1 MKPLTIAEV
10 EMNIF
15 YKAYCRV
22 FQGVIKL
29 VMPLLRMREPEKI
42 NGLDKLAEL
51 IQKKGKKS
59 ILIVTD
65 DVLHNKL
72 HLIDG
77 IKENLG
83 NRGVKVSVYDKTV
96 PNPTID
102 NIEEAYAMYKENEC
116 EGIIAFG
123 GGSPMDCAKGVAC
136 RVANPQKTISQMKGI
151 LKVGHASRFPDIYAV
166 PTTSGTGS
174 EATLAAVVSNSE
186 TKEKYPIEDPVII
199 PRYAVLDPTLTIGL
213 PPHITSTT
221 GMDALTHAVESYIGS
236 ENTELT
242 RDRAVKATK
251 LIFSW
256 LEVAYDD
263 GQNLKARG
271 YMQDASYLAGVAF
284 TRAYVG
290 NVHAMAHALGG
301 FYHTPHGLANAV
313 ILPYI
318 LDFYGEKAYAK
329 LSELADCVGI
339 KGVSTAD
346 KAQKFVQAI
355 KDMNAHMNIPTTIT
369 GIVEA
374 DIPVLAERAYKEAN
388 PLYPVPK
395 IMSKQDFEEM
405 FRKIAA
411 PAAE

>member
-1 MKPLTIAEV
+1 
-10 EMNIF
+10 MNVF

-22 FQGVIKL
+22 FQFVMKL
-29 VMPLLRMREPEKI
+29 ALPLLRLREPEKVS
-42 NGLDKLAEL
+42 GLAGLAEL
-51 IQKKGKKS
+51 IEKQGKKS

-77 IKENLG
+77 LKEDLA
-83 NRGVKVSVYDKTV
+83 NRGIKVAVYDKTV

-102 NIEEAYAMYKENEC
+102 NIEEAYAVYKENAC
-116 EGIIAFG
+116 EGIVAFG

-136 RVANPQKTISQMKGI
+136 RVANPDKTIPQMKGV
-151 LKVGHASRFPDIYAV
+151 LKVGHRSRFPDIYAV

-174 EATLAAVVSNSE
+174 EATLAAIVSNSA
-186 TKEKYPIEDPVII
+186 TKEKYPIEDPVLI
-199 PRYAVLDPTLTIGL
+199 PKYAVLDPNLTVGL

-221 GMDALTHAVESYIGS
+221 GMDALTHAVEAYIGS

-242 RDRAVKATK
+242 YDRAVKATK
-251 LIFSW
+251 LIFTW
-256 LEVAYDD
+256 LEKAYED
-263 GQNLKARG
+263 GTNMKARG

-318 LDFYGEKAYAK
+318 LDFYGESAYVK
-329 LSELADCVGI
+329 LAELADCAGI
-339 KGVSTAD
+339 KGASIAD
-346 KAQKFVQAI
+346 KAKNFIQEI
-355 KDMNAHMNIPTTIT
+355 KDMNARMNIPTTID
-369 GIVEA
+369 GIKEE
-374 DIPVLAERAYKEAN
+374 DIPVMAERAFKEAN

-395 IMSKQDFEEM
+395 IMSKQDFIDM
-405 FRKIAA
+405 YHKIMTK
-411 PAAE
+411 PETND

>member
-1 MKPLTIAEV
+1 
-10 EMNIF
+10 MNVF

-22 FQGVIKL
+22 FQFVMKL
-29 VMPLLRMREPEKI
+29 ALPLLRLREPEKVS
-42 NGLDKLAEL
+42 GLAGLAEL
-51 IQKKGKKS
+51 IEKQGKKS

-77 IKENLG
+77 LKEDLA
-83 NRGVKVSVYDKTV
+83 NRGIKVAVYDKTV

-102 NIEEAYAMYKENEC
+102 NIEEAYAAYKENAS
-116 EGIIAFG
+116 EGIVAFG

-136 RVANPQKTISQMKGI
+136 RVANPDKTIPQMKGV
-151 LKVGHASRFPDIYAV
+151 LKVGHRSRFPDIYAV

-174 EATLAAVVSNSE
+174 EATLAAIVSNSA
-186 TKEKYPIEDPVII
+186 TKEKYPIEDPVLI
-199 PRYAVLDPTLTIGL
+199 PKYAVLDPNLTVGL

-221 GMDALTHAVESYIGS
+221 GMDALTHAVEAYIGS

-242 RDRAVKATK
+242 YDRAVKATK
-251 LIFSW
+251 LIFAW
-256 LEVAYDD
+256 LEKACED
-263 GQNLKARG
+263 GTNMKARG

-318 LDFYGEKAYAK
+318 LDFYGESAYVK
-329 LSELADCVGI
+329 LAELADCVGI
-339 KGVSTAD
+339 KGASIAD
-346 KAQKFVQAI
+346 KAKNFIQEI
-355 KDMNAHMNIPTTIT
+355 KDMNARMNIPTTID
-369 GIVEA
+369 GIKEE
-374 DIPVLAERAYKEAN
+374 DIPVMAERAFKEAN

-395 IMSKQDFEEM
+395 IMSKQDFIDM
-405 FRKIAA
+405 YHKIMTK
-411 PAAE
+411 PETND

>member
-1 MKPLTIAEV
+1 
-10 EMNIF
+10 MNVF

-22 FQGVIKL
+22 FQFVMKL
-29 VMPLLRMREPEKI
+29 ALPLLRLREPEKVS
-42 NGLDKLAEL
+42 GLAGLAEL
-51 IQKKGKKS
+51 IEKQGKKS

-72 HLIDG
+72 RLIDG
-77 IKENLG
+77 LKEDLA
-83 NRGVKVSVYDKTV
+83 NRGIKVAVYDKTV

-102 NIEEAYAMYKENEC
+102 NIEEAYAVYKENAS
-116 EGIIAFG
+116 EGIVAFG

-136 RVANPQKTISQMKGI
+136 RVANPDKTIPQMKGV
-151 LKVGHASRFPDIYAV
+151 LKVGHRSRFPDLYAV

-174 EATLAAVVSNSE
+174 EATLAAIVSNSA
-186 TKEKYPIEDPVII
+186 TKEKYPIEDPVLI
-199 PRYAVLDPTLTIGL
+199 PKYAVLDPNLTVGL

-221 GMDALTHAVESYIGS
+221 GMDALTHAVEAYIGS

-242 RDRAVKATK
+242 YDRAVKATK
-251 LIFSW
+251 LIFTW
-256 LEVAYDD
+256 LEKAYED
-263 GQNLKARG
+263 GTNMKARG

-318 LDFYGEKAYAK
+318 LDFYGESAYVK
-329 LSELADCVGI
+329 LAELADCVGI
-339 KGVSTAD
+339 KGASIAD
-346 KAQKFVQAI
+346 KAKNFIQEI
-355 KDMNAHMNIPTTIT
+355 KDMNARMNIPTTID
-369 GIVEA
+369 GIKEE
-374 DIPVLAERAYKEAN
+374 DIPVMAERAFKEAN

-395 IMSKQDFEEM
+395 IMSKQDFIDM
-405 FRKIAA
+405 YHKIMTK
-411 PAAE
+411 PETND

>member
-1 MKPLTIAEV
+1 
-10 EMNIF
+10 MNVF

-22 FQGVIKL
+22 FQFVMKL
-29 VMPLLRMREPEKI
+29 ALPLLRLREPEKVS
-42 NGLDKLAEL
+42 GLAGLAEL
-51 IQKKGKKS
+51 IEKQGKKS

-72 HLIDG
+72 RLIDG
-77 IKENLG
+77 LKEDLA
-83 NRGVKVSVYDKTV
+83 NRGIKVAVYDKTV

-102 NIEEAYAMYKENEC
+102 NIEEAYAAYKENAS
-116 EGIIAFG
+116 EGIVAFG

-136 RVANPQKTISQMKGI
+136 RVANPDKTIPQMKGV
-151 LKVGHASRFPDIYAV
+151 LKVGHRSHFPDLYAV

-174 EATLAAVVSNSE
+174 EATLAAIVSNSA
-186 TKEKYPIEDPVII
+186 TKEKYPIEDPVLI
-199 PRYAVLDPTLTIGL
+199 PKYAVLDPNLTVGL

-221 GMDALTHAVESYIGS
+221 GMDALTHAVEAYIGS

-242 RDRAVKATK
+242 YDRAVKATK
-251 LIFSW
+251 LIFTW
-256 LEVAYDD
+256 LEKAYED
-263 GQNLKARG
+263 GTNMKARG

-318 LDFYGEKAYAK
+318 LDFYGESAYVK
-329 LSELADCVGI
+329 LAELADCVGI
-339 KGVSTAD
+339 KGASIAD
-346 KAQKFVQAI
+346 KAKNFIQEI
-355 KDMNAHMNIPTTIT
+355 KDMNARMNIPTTID
-369 GIVEA
+369 GIKEE
-374 DIPVLAERAYKEAN
+374 DIPVMAERAFKEAN

-395 IMSKQDFEEM
+395 IMSKQDFIDM
-405 FRKIAA
+405 YHKIMTK
-411 PAAE
+411 PETND